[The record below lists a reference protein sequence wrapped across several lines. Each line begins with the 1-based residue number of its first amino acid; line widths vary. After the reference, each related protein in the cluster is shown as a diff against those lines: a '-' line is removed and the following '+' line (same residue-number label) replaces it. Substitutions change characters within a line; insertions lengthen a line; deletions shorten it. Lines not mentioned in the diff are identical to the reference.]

1 MLNIKFIREII
12 MRLKGLGL
20 FLTAV
25 ISACL
30 LVIPGDIS
38 ASAYDGTHINAD
50 LNASRKPDHITLTWL
65 EDPATTMTITWR
77 TDASVKSCSV
87 EYVSLESD
95 SDKMSMISTLHPTVF
110 STSSTDTIS
119 GKMHIFSTT
128 LTGLKPGAKYIYKI
142 GNDKNEW
149 TNFHVFA
156 TESNDEK
163 SSNRFK
169 FLLFGD
175 SQSGKEEVPSY
186 DNWHTTAQNAFR
198 ANKDAKF
205 FINVGDLVETGQYY
219 QHWNNWFKAV
229 DGVIDTLP
237 ALVVEGN
244 HETYNGTNGKHTRPE
259 YFVNQF
265 NLFRNGPDRL
275 KGQVY
280 SYEYGKCHFAVL
292 DSQAQEES
300 EDREG
305 KADPVKEE
313 AFLKEQAAWLD
324 KDLAAHKNA
333 AFTFVLFHKT
343 PYYNKGNRTNTLIKN
358 VFCPVFDKYHVDV
371 VFNGHDHATSRTYP
385 IYRDELMQNPSEG
398 TVYYVTGRSGEKYY
412 PDLTKKVWDAAFF
425 DPQDQPDYQTVELDG
440 RKLTIKCFKQ
450 DGTLVD
456 TYVIDKDHPEI
467 NTSAGELLPPKF
479 HTAKDNPVIG
489 ADLKLVVYGN
499 YAAGSSSKAEE
510 ISGKIYVDILSIASA
525 SEGSY
530 DAVAKTLTIKEK
542 KIQFKDDMLDS
553 KGSMVSIDALAGLG
567 FSCRYDV
574 KFAMVFVEK

>member
-1 MLNIKFIREII
+1 MRPNDLNRIP
-12 MRLKGLGL
+12 
-20 FLTAV
+20 TAV
-25 ISACL
+25 IFVCL
-30 LVIPGDIS
+30 FLLPGSIF
-38 ASAYDGTHINAD
+38 AGAYDGTQINAD
-50 LNASRKPDHITLTWL
+50 LNALSKPDHITLTWSA
-65 EDPATTMTITWR
+65 DPATTMTITWR
-77 TDASVKSCSV
+77 TDSSVKSCKV
-87 EYVSLESD
+87 EYISLESD
-95 SDKMSMISTLHPTVF
+95 SDKMSVISSVQPRVF
-110 STSSTDTIS
+110 KTSAADITS
-119 GKMHIFSTT
+119 GKMNIFTTT

-149 TNFHVFA
+149 TNFHVFT
-156 TESNDEK
+156 TESIDEK
-163 SSNRFK
+163 SANTFK

-175 SQSGKEEVPSY
+175 SQSGKREVPNY
-186 DNWHTTAQNAFR
+186 DNWHTTVQNACH

-219 QHWNNWFKAV
+219 QHWNNWFKAA

-244 HETYNGTNGKHTRPE
+244 HETYNGTDTKSARPE

-265 NLFRNGPDRL
+265 NLFQNGPDGL
-275 KGQVY
+275 KGQTY
-280 SYEYGKCHFAVL
+280 SYDYGKCHFAVL

-300 EDREG
+300 EDAEG

-343 PYYNKGNRTNTLIKN
+343 PYYNKGNRTNTLIKK
-358 VFCPVFDKYHVDV
+358 VFCPVFDTYHVDV
-371 VFNGHDHATSRTYP
+371 VFNGHDHASSRTYP
-385 IYRDELMQNPSEG
+385 IFRDELMQNPSEG
-398 TVYYVTGRSGEKYY
+398 TIYYVTGRSGEKYY

-456 TYVIDKDHPEI
+456 TYVIDKDHPEK
-467 NTSAGELLPPKF
+467 NTGAGDLLPPKF

-489 ADLKLVVYGN
+489 ADIKLVVYGN

-510 ISGKIYVDILSIASA
+510 INGKIYVDILSIASSA
-525 SEGSY
+525 EGSY
-530 DAVAKTLTIKEK
+530 DASARTLTIKEK
-542 KIQFKDDMLDS
+542 KIQFTDGMLDS
-553 KGSMVSIDALAGLG
+553 KGSKVSIEALTGLG
-567 FSCRYDV
+567 FSCRYDA